1 MSLNPLR
8 VLRLN
13 LFLAIKQRLHCSLPR
28 SSFIR
33 IKRLLHPAKHDVQ
46 WNSLLLPRLHQR
58 PIHRTQKQV
67 LPAPADECVFDFS
80 EVIEVVQTQLNLP
93 GATAL
98 DSVVYDTQAVK
109 REGLVDSI
117 NVL

>member
-1 MSLNPLR
+1 M
-8 VLRLN
+8 
-13 LFLAIKQRLHCSLPR
+13 
-28 SSFIR
+28 R
-33 IKRLLHPAKHDVQ
+33 IKRLLNTTKHDVQ

-58 PIHRTQKQV
+58 PIHRAEKQV

-80 EVIEVVQTQLNLP
+80 EVVEVVQTQLDLP

-98 DSVVYDTQAVK
+98 DSVVYDTQAVE